1 MYPSVCLLKFLFMVA
16 EHVCDKHNVFLF
28 VFQEFQKRLSKA
40 KRIVVVG
47 NGGIALELV

>member
-1 MYPSVCLLKFLFMVA
+1 MKVHLVTWNKFL
-16 EHVCDKHNVFLF
+16 KPQLLF
-28 VFQEFQKRLSKA
+28 VDVFQEFQKRLAKA

>member
-1 MYPSVCLLKFLFMVA
+1 MIKLEIQAVTFALRSHSTLDAVLFG
-16 EHVCDKHNVFLF
+16 L
-28 VFQEFQKRLSKA
+28 QEFQKRLAKA